1 MCRSS
6 VKRKVRTFAAKQT
19 GNYLAFRHGDLRFGK
34 LTMRDSDLIMI
45 DMDPRDPF
53 DFYLDH
59 YQDQLV
65 AGYTKSTP
73 AFGLRAYARDYDK
86 LPHRST
92 ANQRKK

>member
-1 MCRSS
+1 
-6 VKRKVRTFAAKQT
+6 
-19 GNYLAFRHGDLRFGK
+19 
-34 LTMRDSDLIMI
+34 MRDADLIMI

-86 LPHRST
+86 LLHRSP
-92 ANQRKK
+92 ASQRKR